1 MKQRYRFAAATTCG
15 AITAFSLPPWGLW
28 PIAIIGLGIF
38 LKLLDSPSWKSR
50 LATAWFFW
58 VGFYVIGLVWMI
70 DLTLPGWILAT
81 PIEALIMGLPF
92 LLLPNFGILKRV
104 GFPAALIVG
113 ESIRWVIPFGGV
125 PMSNL
130 ALGQIDAPWVSVV
143 KISGPL
149 LLIGMLGLAA
159 STFEAILVRR
169 FVSASMFLI
178 TILATMT
185 IASLAPTSTV
195 DSLVQAGV
203 VQAGGDLGTRAVSSD
218 QANVF
223 DRHVNALEKNR
234 TPMDLVVWSES
245 SAISNGPL
253 ENSVHLNQLAKIAT
267 ARDTTIIANFSER
280 DGNYFKNVSVV
291 VAPEA
296 GLLDRYEKTH
306 LVPFGEYIPFRKILD
321 RFTDLS
327 MVPRDAL
334 PGQNPGVMDSP
345 FGPIGNAI
353 SFEIYFPEQ
362 TRRGINNGARIITNP
377 TLASSYTNSAVPS
390 QSLASARLRAIETSR
405 WVLQASTTG
414 FSAIIDPD
422 GKVIEKTELK
432 NQQVLSSLVELRSG
446 KTWAVSLGKAKI
458 TWFSILLLVLIG
470 CFFRLQSLKSPVRH

>member
-1 MKQRYRFAAATTCG
+1 MKQRYRFAAAIPCG
-15 AITAFSLPPWGLW
+15 VITAFSLPPWGLW

-38 LKLLDSPSWKSR
+38 LKLLDVSSWKNR

-58 VGFYVIGLVWMI
+58 VGFYLVGLIWMI

-81 PIEALIMGLPF
+81 PIEALIMALPF

-143 KISGPL
+143 RVSGPL
-149 LLIGMLGLAA
+149 LLIGILGLAA

-169 FVSASMFLI
+169 FVSASMFLM
-178 TILATMT
+178 TILAIT
-185 IASLAPTSTV
+185 IVANLAPTSVV
-195 DSLVQAGV
+195 DSSLRAGV

-223 DRHVNALEKNR
+223 DRHVSALSKH
-234 TPMDLVVWSES
+234 TIPMDLVVWSES
-245 SAISNGPL
+245 SAISDGPL
-253 ENSVHLNQLAKIAT
+253 ENSVHLSRLSKIST

-291 VAPEA
+291 VAPRA

-306 LVPFGEYIPFRKILD
+306 LVPFGEYIPFRKVLD

-334 PGQNPGVMDSP
+334 PGKKPGVMDSP
-345 FGPIGNAI
+345 FGSIGNAI

-362 TRRGINNGARIITNP
+362 TRRSINNGARIITNP
-377 TLASSYTNSAVPS
+377 TLASSYTNSTVPS

-422 GKVIEKTELK
+422 GKVIERTGLK

-446 KTWAVSLGKAKI
+446 RTWAVSLGKAKI
-458 TWFSILLLVLIG
+458 TWLSIFLLVLVR

>member
-1 MKQRYRFAAATTCG
+1 MKQRYRFAAATASG
-15 AITAFSLPPWGLW
+15 IITAFSLPPWGLW

-38 LKLLDSPSWKSR
+38 LKLLDSLHWKSR

-149 LLIGMLGLAA
+149 LLIGVLGLAA

-169 FVSASMFLI
+169 FVSASMFLVV
-178 TILATMT
+178 ILATTT

-218 QANVF
+218 QTNVF
-223 DRHVNALEKNR
+223 DRHVSALEKNR
-234 TPMDLVVWSES
+234 IPMDLVVWSES

-253 ENSVHLNQLAKIAT
+253 ENSVHLSQLATIAT

-280 DGNYFKNVSVV
+280 DGNYFK
-291 VAPEA
+291 
-296 GLLDRYEKTH
+296 KC
-306 LVPFGEYIPFRKILD
+306 FGSRCSQSRSIRPVRK
-321 RFTDLS
+321 
-327 MVPRDAL
+327 
-334 PGQNPGVMDSP
+334 N
-345 FGPIGNAI
+345 
-353 SFEIYFPEQ
+353 
-362 TRRGINNGARIITNP
+362 
-377 TLASSYTNSAVPS
+377 ASSTFRRIY
-390 QSLASARLRAIETSR
+390 
-405 WVLQASTTG
+405 
-414 FSAIIDPD
+414 
-422 GKVIEKTELK
+422 
-432 NQQVLSSLVELRSG
+432 
-446 KTWAVSLGKAKI
+446 
-458 TWFSILLLVLIG
+458 SI
-470 CFFRLQSLKSPVRH
+470 S

>member
-1 MKQRYRFAAATTCG
+1 MKQRYRFAAAITCG
-15 AITAFSLPPWGLW
+15 VITAFSLPPWGLW

-38 LKLLDSPSWKSR
+38 LKLLDVSSWKNR

-58 VGFYVIGLVWMI
+58 VGFYLVGLIWMI

-81 PIEALIMGLPF
+81 PIEALIMALPF

-143 KISGPL
+143 RVSGPL
-149 LLIGMLGLAA
+149 LLIGILGLAA

-169 FVSASMFLI
+169 FVSASIFLM
-178 TILATMT
+178 TILAIT
-185 IASLAPTSTV
+185 IVANLAPTSVV
-195 DSLVQAGV
+195 DSSLQAGV

-223 DRHVNALEKNR
+223 DRHVSALSKHMIH
-234 TPMDLVVWSES
+234 MDLVVWSES
-245 SAISNGPL
+245 SAISDGPL
-253 ENSVHLNQLAKIAT
+253 ENSVHLSRLSKIST
-267 ARDTTIIANFSER
+267 DRDTTIIANFSER

-291 VAPEA
+291 VAPRA

-306 LVPFGEYIPFRKILD
+306 LVPFGEYIPFRKVLD

-334 PGQNPGVMDSP
+334 PGKKPGVMDSP
-345 FGPIGNAI
+345 FGSIGNAI

-362 TRRGINNGARIITNP
+362 TRRSINNGARIITNP
-377 TLASSYTNSAVPS
+377 TLASSYTNSTVPS

-422 GKVIEKTELK
+422 GKVIERTGLK

-446 KTWAVSLGKAKI
+446 RTWAVSLGKAKI
-458 TWFSILLLVLIG
+458 TWLSIFLLVLVR